1 MPTKLSWI
9 QPRLFIGKWDLLT
22 KKTYKV
28 SVKKKSVKFSK
39 VPHLYMWRCSQCY
52 HALVVDLI
60 SLTFYLLEKVQV
72 IVKIVQPQLKILRIL
87 IVQTSKFRR
96 KWLYRKECPI
106 VVDRQSNQEVTIMFH
121 PTASKE
127 YKVETNLHQFSPMN
141 NKRCLLFWICL
152 SLQVSFK
159 KQHKARF

>member
-1 MPTKLSWI
+1 MPTKLSWT

-28 SVKKKSVKFSK
+28 SVKKKSAKFSK
-39 VPHLYMWRCSQCY
+39 VPHLYMWSCSQCY
-52 HALVVDLI
+52 RALVVDLI

-72 IVKIVQPQLKILRIL
+72 IVKIVQPQLKILQML
-87 IVQTSKFRR
+87 IFQTNKFRR
-96 KWLYRKECPI
+96 KWWYRKECPI

-121 PTASKE
+121 LTASKE
-127 YKVETNLHQFSPMN
+127 YKVETNWHQFSPTN
-141 NKRCLLFWICL
+141 NKSCLLFQICL

-159 KQHKARF
+159 KQRKARF